1 MPKVCITRPKI
12 CVWAPSFSPKKKRIE
27 AKGQQEKKEAGSTLG
42 F

>member
-1 MPKVCITRPKI
+1 VSGHH
-12 CVWAPSFSPKKKRIE
+12 PSLPKKNRIE